1 MGGREEGG
9 DGGDSDVAVEEFEGE
24 RVGGELL
31 EEADGEGGGERLEFV
46 GDEGGDGFGEL
57 DEVLVL
63 VALLELFE
71 VDVVFEFG
79 EGFEELGEALSFGEV
94 EPCRI
99 ILLRSPSF
107 PLLAPL
113 PPLPHHRIL
122 PDLHPPLHPLN
133 QPLKLLPLLQPFQ
146 PPTNLLKHHL
156 NPIHLKHIH
165 KIPKPHK
172 PHPIIHQTK
181 SINKRT
187 ITKYP

>member
-9 DGGDSDVAVEEFEGE
+9 DGGYSDVAVEEFEGE

-79 EGFEELGEALSFGEV
+79 EGFEELGEALGFGEV
-94 EPCRI
+94 ETCRI
-99 ILLRSPSF
+99 IFVRF
-107 PLLAPL
+107 PPFL
-113 PPLPHHRIL
+113 
-122 PDLHPPLHPLN
+122 
-133 QPLKLLPLLQPFQ
+133 LLPLFQ
-146 PPTNLLKHHL
+146 FP
-156 NPIHLKHIH
+156 
-165 KIPKPHK
+165 
-172 PHPIIHQTK
+172 
-181 SINKRT
+181 SFWE
-187 ITKYP
+187 